1 MSRGTSARLLASR
14 TDRADHALGRLFHR
28 DALRQGPGLIHVA
41 VSEDCDVI
49 GQELER
55 HRKQDRRQL
64 YPTMPHMEKG
74 CPLSAAC
81 LFKDVLRHHYQAQLC
96 AI

>member
-55 HRKQDRRQL
+55 HRKQEPPQAVQQQWDGVLATDISDNAMHGRDGSPDQ
-64 YPTMPHMEKG
+64 
-74 CPLSAAC
+74 C
-81 LFKDVLRHHYQAQLC
+81 LMLV
-96 AI
+96 